1 MTDSPTPP
9 GIDIRPLDTVDQ
21 VHTAS
26 QVLADVWGGDR
37 GGMPPN
43 LLRAL
48 AHAGNYAVGLYDAER
63 MVGASVAFFAAPA
76 ERSMH
81 SHITGVLPGL
91 QSKGLGRLLKQHQ
104 REWALARG
112 VGHITWTFDPLV
124 ARNAHFN
131 LRVLGTR
138 VTEYLVNHYGPMDD
152 GVNRGDETDR
162 VMVSWALAAPPA
174 PTPDDAQVV
183 ASVEVPHDIEAI
195 RRESPEDAAAWRVRV
210 RDRIVALLGD
220 GLVIGG
226 FDDERGYLFTAPR

>member
-1 MTDSPTPP
+1 MA
-9 GIDIRPLDTVDQ
+9 IQILPLETVDQ

-48 AHAGNYAVGLYDAER
+48 AHAGNYATGLYDDGR

-81 SHITGVLPGL
+81 SHITGVLPGY
-91 QSKGLGRLLKQHQ
+91 QGQGLGRQIKQHQ
-104 REWALARG
+104 REWALARS

-138 VTEYLVNHYGPMDD
+138 VTEYLVDHYGPMDD

-162 VMVSWALAAPPA
+162 IMVSWALASPPV
-174 PTPDDAQVV
+174 PTPGGGDVV
-183 ASVEVPHDIEAI
+183 ASVKVPRDIESL
-195 RRESPEDAAAWRVRV
+195 RRQSPADAASWRHRV
-210 RDRIVALLGD
+210 RDALVGHLAD
-220 GLVIGG
+220 GLTIGG
-226 FDDERGYLFTAPR
+226 FDDARGYLLVR